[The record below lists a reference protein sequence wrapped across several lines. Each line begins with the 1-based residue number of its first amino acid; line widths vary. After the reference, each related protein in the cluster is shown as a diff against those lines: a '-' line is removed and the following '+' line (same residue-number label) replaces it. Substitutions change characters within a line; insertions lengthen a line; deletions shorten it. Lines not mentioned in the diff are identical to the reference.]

1 MKDFS
6 KYITINPAIRS
17 GKPTIRGMRLTVF
30 DILDMLADGMSYD
43 EILEDFPELTK
54 DDILATLSYA
64 AKKEHDIKICA

>member
-1 MKDFS
+1 MKDFL
-6 KYITINPAIRS
+6 KYITINPTIRG
-17 GKPTIRGMRLTVF
+17 GKPTIRGKRITVF
-30 DILDMLADGMSYD
+30 DILDMLADGMSYE

>member
-6 KYITINPAIRS
+6 KYITINPAIRG
-17 GKPTIRGMRLTVF
+17 GKPTIRGMRITVF